1 MNKQIFVFLLIGLV
15 SSAAFATKA
24 DRIVMVSGDCLRNLT
39 PDRGMMVL
47 TADHLEKTPGVA
59 IEKTSEMYNKL
70 RERIKKMNLKD
81 LELETTEMSV
91 NEEFDWN
98 NNQKKSRGFRSRTG
112 LRVITSEIS
121 KLGGLASIASELKIQ
136 EILGLQHFVS
146 RETQKTQR
154 ESCLQE
160 AFSNAKMK
168 AEKLAQS
175 SGQKLGPAF
184 EIREDSVAGVQQPIQ
199 PMFSGRM
206 TVMSDTEMSSK
217 SAPQIESGITKISVS
232 VQVGFELQ

>member
-1 MNKQIFVFLLIGLV
+1 MNKHIFVFLLTGLV
-15 SSAAFATKA
+15 ASAAFAAKA

-98 NNQKKSRGFRSRTG
+98 NNQKKSRVFRSRTG
-112 LRVITSEIS
+112 LYSS
-121 KLGGLASIASELKIQ
+121 ASRP
-136 EILGLQHFVS
+136 V
-146 RETQKTQR
+146 
-154 ESCLQE
+154 
-160 AFSNAKMK
+160 
-168 AEKLAQS
+168 
-175 SGQKLGPAF
+175 PA
-184 EIREDSVAGVQQPIQ
+184 RA
-199 PMFSGRM
+199 R
-206 TVMSDTEMSSK
+206 
-217 SAPQIESGITKISVS
+217 
-232 VQVGFELQ
+232 